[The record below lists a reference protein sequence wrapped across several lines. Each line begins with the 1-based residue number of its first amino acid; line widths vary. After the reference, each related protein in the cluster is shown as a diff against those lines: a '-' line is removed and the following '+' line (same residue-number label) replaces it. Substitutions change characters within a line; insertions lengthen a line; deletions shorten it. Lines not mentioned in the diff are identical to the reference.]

1 MAQVPSLKLPPKGSF
16 SSRYKSTSREPTKR
30 SPKSSDTTSRQT
42 SLDFLNFSEMF
53 EYAQIALEKTSEVQN
68 DINKL
73 FNLWEGQKDQKDSEY
88 LNFVNTLLEENNMK
102 PLGSTPT
109 FKKILKTIVK
119 LLAELKVLRQSLA
132 EQSDPE
138 GAINEYK
145 KHIKNLE
152 KQLGSIKSQFNEY
165 HEISLK
171 QLETNKKTLKDIQ
184 DLLEAENEEDILP
197 KIESLQNIAKLVPSL
212 EIFVQEI
219 CKELVPEIVK
229 DEDYES
235 FALGLKEVFPK
246 IKVFKAAIE
255 ELTDFKLKVYKSLKI
270 NLLNSEQE
278 ALEKIECIKY
288 FEKLF
293 EVDPSEDIF
302 DIMEK
307 LFLYYRDSK
316 QIIER
321 LKSKLNLSP
330 NLSIFQLT
338 QRINSLLL

>member
-1 MAQVPSLKLPPKGSF
+1 MAQVPYLKLPPKGSF
-16 SSRYKSTSREPTKR
+16 SSRYQSVSKEPRKQ
-30 SPKSSDTTSRQT
+30 SPKTPDTTYRKS

-73 FNLWEGQKDQKDSEY
+73 FNLWESQTSQKDSEY

-119 LLAELKVLRQSLA
+119 LLAELKVLRQSLS

-145 KHIKNLE
+145 THVKSLE
-152 KQLGSIKSQFNEY
+152 KQLGSIKNQFNEY

-171 QLETNKKTLKDIQ
+171 QVEADKKVLKDIQ
-184 DLLEAENEEDILP
+184 DILEVDNEENILP
-197 KIESLQNIAKLVPSL
+197 KIESFKNIAKLVPSL

-229 DEDYES
+229 DGDYES
-235 FALGLKEVFPK
+235 FAEGLKEVFPK

-255 ELTDFKLKVYKSLKI
+255 ELTDFKVKVYKSIKV
-270 NLLNSEQE
+270 NLLDNEQE
-278 ALEKIECIKY
+278 ALEKVQCIKY

-302 DIMEK
+302 DVMEK
-307 LFLYYRDSK
+307 LFLYYQDSK
-316 QIIER
+316 QIISR

-338 QRINSLLL
+338 QKINSLLL